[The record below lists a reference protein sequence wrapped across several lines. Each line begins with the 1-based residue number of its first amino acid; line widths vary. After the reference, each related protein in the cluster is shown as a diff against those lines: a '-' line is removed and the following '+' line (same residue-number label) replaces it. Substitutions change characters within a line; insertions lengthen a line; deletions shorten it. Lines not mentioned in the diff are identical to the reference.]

1 MSIDKTQSTW
11 GRSRFGGSQATL
23 ILVSILGATA
33 LAQLLAWGIIA
44 LQSEQVTWWWVPV
57 ASLAFVPVL
66 AATFWVVLV
75 DRNTI
80 KGATRN
86 PESSIENHWYGK
98 AAETTF
104 HLMIAAMGLGAG
116 AFAIFDWQV
125 APSLLLASVTVLAM
139 LIFLV
144 SYQVYKR
151 KGA

>member
-1 MSIDKTQSTW
+1 MTTHKPQSTW
-11 GRSRFGGSQATL
+11 GRSRFGGSQTTL
-23 ILVSILGATA
+23 LLVSILGGAL
-33 LAQLLAWGIIA
+33 LAQLLAWGIIT
-44 LQSEQVTWWWVPV
+44 LRSEQVTWWWVPV
-57 ASLAFVPVL
+57 ASLAFIPAL
-66 AATFWVVLV
+66 AATFWAVLV

-80 KGATRN
+80 KGATHN
-86 PESSIENHWYGK
+86 PEASVENYWYGK

-125 APSLLLASVTVLAM
+125 SPSLLLTSVTVLAI
-139 LIFLV
+139 LVFLV